1 MNPTSKLLI
10 DEFLENNV
18 KSDCLNF
25 FRQNPHGYLILLFL
39 HYYQVKGEELTL
51 VNLYDLIPS
60 KIASNL
66 TILNTITQ
74 ASEMGFIEKIIIES
88 DKRSNSIKLKEK
100 YFKEIDR
107 WLDSISNI
115 Q

>member
-1 MNPTSKLLI
+1 MDPTSKILI
-10 DEFLENNV
+10 DEFLQNNI
-18 KSDCLNF
+18 KSNCLNF

-39 HYYQVKGEELTL
+39 HYYQVKNEELTL

-88 DKRSNSIKLKEK
+88 DKRSNSIKLKGK
-100 YFKEIDR
+100 YFNEIDK
-107 WLDSISNI
+107 WLGSLSKLM
-115 Q
+115 